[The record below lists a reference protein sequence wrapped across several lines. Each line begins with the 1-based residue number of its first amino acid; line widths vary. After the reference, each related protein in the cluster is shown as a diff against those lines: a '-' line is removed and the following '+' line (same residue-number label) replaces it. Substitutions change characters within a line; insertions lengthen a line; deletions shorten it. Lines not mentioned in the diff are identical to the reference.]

1 MPRGASASRWILPRA
16 TSTSFAL
23 VPRRRVPPHRRVP
36 AKRDLINF
44 DPKAPPRKT
53 EAFHDIVDTSRSG
66 EDAEMADALDKLK
79 NPIVVTLDEVARA
92 APGNFAEWLRDR
104 RNRRVIP
111 HRFEANDYERVRNGD
126 SKDGLWVIGGVRQ
139 AVFGRKEMDRRTLI
153 EQVRTLQ
160 RNSQRR

>member
-1 MPRGASASRWILPRA
+1 
-16 TSTSFAL
+16 
-23 VPRRRVPPHRRVP
+23 
-36 AKRDLINF
+36 
-44 DPKAPPRKT
+44 
-53 EAFHDIVDTSRSG
+53 
-66 EDAEMADALDKLK
+66 MADALDKLK

-139 AVFGRKEMDRRTLI
+139 AASAARNGPPHPT
-153 EQVRTLQ
+153 EQVQ
-160 RNSQRR
+160 PCSGIANGDE